1 MRLATYVSGPEGRP
15 RLGALLHNTDQLL
28 DLAAA
33 ARLSGAPSHWFAD
46 MLAYLDAGPA
56 AHHAAVRAIEF
67 ARAQRPES
75 VLRPLSDVTL
85 LAPLPRPRSI
95 RDCMVFEQHL
105 IQCMRSVAR
114 SKFRPLAP
122 LDRGLARLFGRGF
135 LRPPRV
141 WYERPIYYK
150 GNPASVVGHDADVH
164 WPRFTRKLDYELE
177 FAIVIGRR
185 SRNVPVA
192 EARTCIAG
200 FTIFNDFSA
209 RDLQM
214 REMQGRLGPAKSKDF
229 DTGNAIGPFLVTP
242 DEVRDPY
249 ALRMSAR
256 VNGEEWSNAN
266 SSRMHFTFE
275 QIIAAISEEETL
287 FPGDVIGSG
296 TVPGGCGMELD
307 RWLKLGDV
315 VELEVESL
323 GVLRNRIVGPIAS
336 SHPPDD
342 LNVTAGRE

>member
-1 MRLATYVSGPEGRP
+1 MRLATYMIPADGRP
-15 RLGALLHNTDQLL
+15 RLGALLADTNELV
-28 DLAAA
+28 DLEAA
-33 ARLSGAPSHWFAD
+33 ARLSGASSRWFAG
-46 MLAYLDAGPA
+46 MLDYLDAGPA
-56 AHHAAVRAIEF
+56 AHDAALQAIEF
-67 ARAQRPES
+67 GRTQRPDS
-75 VLRPLSDVTL
+75 VLVPLASTTL

-105 IQCMRSVAR
+105 IQCMRTVAKSR
-114 SKFRPLAP
+114 FRPLAP
-122 LDRGLARLFGRGF
+122 LERGLAKLFGRGF

-177 FAIVIGRR
+177 FGIVIGRKC
-185 SRNVPVA
+185 RNVPVA
-192 EARTCIAG
+192 EARSCIAG

-229 DTGNAIGPFLVTP
+229 DTGNALGPYLVTP
-242 DEVRDPY
+242 DEIRDPY
-249 ALRMSAR
+249 ALEMRAR
-256 VNGEEWSNAN
+256 INGEEWSRGH
-266 SSRMHFTFE
+266 SSRMHYTFE
-275 QIIAAISEEETL
+275 QIIAAISEDETL
-287 FPGDVIGSG
+287 HPGDFIGSG

-307 RWLKLGDV
+307 RWLKPGDV

-323 GVLRNRIVGPIAS
+323 GVLRNRIVR
-336 SHPPDD
+336 
-342 LNVTAGRE
+342 TT